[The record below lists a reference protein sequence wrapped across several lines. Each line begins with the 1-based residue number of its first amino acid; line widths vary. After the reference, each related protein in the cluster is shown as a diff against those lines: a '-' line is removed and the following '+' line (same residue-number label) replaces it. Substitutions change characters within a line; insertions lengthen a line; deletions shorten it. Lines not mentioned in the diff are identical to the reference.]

1 MGGKSSKATQREK
14 NQKDAAGMRAK
25 SGQLGRQ
32 AGFTSNLAKEK
43 KKWEMHKENT
53 HDADIRSVIGAAQE
67 VRLCLRDSRVIFCSV
82 ISSAGTGAQS
92 FVVRPWGVEAP
103 TTIKYDDVW
112 RVTSV
117 TEMVWQRQKA
127 ISRAQLDG
135 IFAD

>member
-1 MGGKSSKATQREK
+1 MGGKSSKAKQREQ
-14 NQKDAAGMRAK
+14 NQNDAAGTSAK
-25 SGQLGRQ
+25 SDQLGRQ
-32 AGFTSNLAKEK
+32 AAFTSNLGKGK
-43 KKWEMHKENT
+43 KKWVMHKENT
-53 HDADIRSVIGAAQE
+53 HDADIRSMIGAAQE

-82 ISSAGTGAQS
+82 ISSARTGARS

-103 TTIKYDDVW
+103 TTIKFDDVW